1 MVRGRYVTRVLS
13 VLASMPFLTVAE
25 LAEAAG
31 QHDSTVRDTLYRL
44 QEAALVEA
52 ITHSLAPRA
61 SAQRW
66 CLTPDGIAEFA
77 RRRRLGESPDDL
89 IKTFPLDTRWQRNLL
104 GRLDAVAVINRMAR
118 GAAAGWG
125 PGFTWR
131 WERRDRLDAVFRMD
145 SGQTAGVVRIGSSL
159 SGQGAAGRVG
169 RLLTLY
175 EKEELQA
182 ALIIVPG
189 PIDVQQ
195 IRRLT
200 AARHMLL
207 FVALE
212 RDLIQAPLHEPTWR
226 RLGGNDRMALT
237 DALRQV
243 PVAELP
249 RTMQPQGRGSIP
261 VATLSQGPGSMEL
274 LASELTIPEKRMLDL
289 LHDWPIVGT
298 TQLQRMLDV
307 SQGHMRRTKGQLSKK
322 GLIHHLRIGR
332 TAAQRYRT
340 ETRICLSG
348 TGLRYLARRD
358 RAGLPDMVA
367 WWSVTPDPAGDEAFR
382 VSGHRIDGT
391 KIRTLA
397 TELRHTTGT
406 YEVVSLIMDAC
417 HRSQSW
423 KIAQILPAHRWERR
437 YRYGTR
443 RSRKRRD
450 IWRAI
455 KPDAVFMLEHQ
466 QGHQRLSCILEYERR
481 ATVPARMEE
490 RIQRYRAYY
499 GSPDTTHDF
508 PDRPTLLVVFQA
520 KEDASRFVSYTAHA
534 TGEPIPMLVSSIEE
548 IENAGNA
555 LGACWMMPWRLNE
568 GSVHIWDLAR
578 RGRLKP

>member
-1 MVRGRYVTRVLS
+1 MVKGRYVTKVLS

-31 QHDSTVRDTLYRL
+31 QHDRTVRDTLYRL

-52 ITHSLAPRA
+52 ITHSLAPKA

-66 CLTPDGIAEFA
+66 CLTSAGIAELA
-77 RRRRLGESPDDL
+77 RRRRHGESPDDL
-89 IKTFPLDTRWQRNLL
+89 LGTFPLGTRWQRNLL

-131 WERRDRLDAVFRMD
+131 WERRDKLDAVFRLE
-145 SGQTAGVVRIGSSL
+145 SGRSAGVVRIGSGL
-159 SGQGAAGRVG
+159 SGDRVAGRVG

-175 EKEELQA
+175 EKEELEA

-200 AARHMLL
+200 AARRMLL
-207 FVALE
+207 FVAFE
-212 RDLIQAPLHEPTWR
+212 RDLIQAPLHAPIWR
-226 RLGGNDRMALT
+226 RLGGNDRMELT
-237 DALRQV
+237 EVLRQV

-289 LHDWPIVGT
+289 LHDWPIVST
-298 TQLQRMLDV
+298 TQLRRMLGV
-307 SQGHMRRTKGQLSKK
+307 SEGHMRRIKGRLSKK
-322 GLIHHLRIGR
+322 ELIHHLRIGR
-332 TAAQRYRT
+332 TAAQRYRN
-340 ETRICLSG
+340 ETRICLSD

-358 RAGLPDMVA
+358 RAGLPDMMA
-367 WWSVTPDPAGDEAFR
+367 WWSVKPDPAGDETFR

-397 TELRHTTGT
+397 KELRHTTET
-406 YEVVSLIMDAC
+406 YEVVSHIRDAC
-417 HRSQSW
+417 HRSKSW

-455 KPDAVFMLEHQ
+455 KPDAVFMLDHQ
-466 QGHQRLSCILEYERR
+466 QEQRSLSFIIEYERR
-481 ATVPARMEE
+481 ANVPARMEE

-520 KEDASRFVSYTAHA
+520 REDASRFVSHA
-534 TGEPIPMLVSSIEE
+534 SRPGSAQIPMLVSSIDE
-548 IENAGNA
+548 IKRVGNA
-555 LGACWMMPWRLNE
+555 LGNCWMMPWQLHK
-568 GSVHIWDLAR
+568 GLLPIWAQAR
-578 RGRLKP
+578 DQRLKL

>member
-1 MVRGRYVTRVLS
+1 MVKGRYVTKVLS

-31 QHDSTVRDTLYRL
+31 QHDRTVRDTLYRL

-52 ITHSLAPRA
+52 ITHSLAPKA

-66 CLTPDGIAEFA
+66 CLTSAGIAELA
-77 RRRRLGESPDDL
+77 RRRRHGESPDDL
-89 IKTFPLDTRWQRNLL
+89 LGTFPLGTRWQRNLL

-131 WERRDRLDAVFRMD
+131 WERRDKLDAVFRLE
-145 SGQTAGVVRIGSSL
+145 SGRSAGVVRIGSGL
-159 SGQGAAGRVG
+159 SGDRVAGRVG

-175 EKEELQA
+175 EKEELEA

-200 AARHMLL
+200 AARRMLL
-207 FVALE
+207 FVAFE
-212 RDLIQAPLHEPTWR
+212 RDLIQAPPHAPIWR
-226 RLGGNDRMALT
+226 RLGGNDRMELT
-237 DALRQV
+237 EVLRQV

-289 LHDWPIVGT
+289 LHDWPIVST
-298 TQLQRMLDV
+298 TQLRRMLGV
-307 SQGHMRRTKGQLSKK
+307 SEGHMRRIKGRLSKK
-322 GLIHHLRIGR
+322 ELIHHLRIGR
-332 TAAQRYRT
+332 TAAQRYRN
-340 ETRICLSG
+340 ETRICLSD

-358 RAGLPDMVA
+358 RAGLPDMMA
-367 WWSVTPDPAGDEAFR
+367 WWSVKPDPAGDETFR

-391 KIRTLA
+391 KVRTLA
-397 TELRHTTGT
+397 KELRHTTET
-406 YEVVSLIMDAC
+406 YEVVSHIMDAC
-417 HRSQSW
+417 LRSRSW
-423 KIAQILPAHRWERR
+423 KVAQILPAHRWERR

-443 RSRKRRD
+443 RNRKRRD

-455 KPDAVFMLEHQ
+455 KPDAVLILDHQ
-466 QGHQRLSCILEYERR
+466 QEQRSLSFIIEYERR
-481 ATVPARMEE
+481 ANVPARMEE

-520 KEDASRFVSYTAHA
+520 REDASRFVSHA
-534 TGEPIPMLVSSIEE
+534 SRPSSAQIPMLVSSIEE
-548 IENAGNA
+548 IERVGNA
-555 LGACWMMPWRLNE
+555 LGNCWMMPWRLDE
-568 GSVHIWDLAR
+568 GSVPIWALAR
-578 RGRLKP
+578 GGA

>member
-31 QHDSTVRDTLYRL
+31 QNDRTVRDTLYRL

-66 CLTPDGIAEFA
+66 CLSPDGIAEFA
-77 RRRRLGESPDDL
+77 RRRIGESPDDL

-118 GAAAGWG
+118 GAAVGWG

-131 WERRDRLDAVFRMD
+131 WERRDRLDAAFRLD

-159 SGQGAAGRVG
+159 SGDGVAGRVG
-169 RLLTLY
+169 RLLTLHARG
-175 EKEELQA
+175 ELQA

-195 IRRLT
+195 IRRL
-200 AARHMLL
+200 AAAQDMLL

-212 RDLIQAPLHEPTWR
+212 RDLIQAPLHAPTWR

-249 RTMQPQGRGSIP
+249 RTRQPLRRGAMP
-261 VATLSQGPGSMEL
+261 TATLNEGVDRMYL
-274 LASELTIPEKRMLDL
+274 LASELTVPEKRMLDL

-298 TQLQRMLDV
+298 SQLPRMLGV
-307 SQGHMRRTKGQLSKK
+307 SDGHMRRIKGQLSKK

-332 TAAQRYRT
+332 TAAQRYQN
-340 ETRICLSG
+340 ETRICLSD

-358 RAGLPDMVA
+358 RAGLPDMMA

-397 TELRHTTGT
+397 KELRHTTGT

-423 KIAQILPAHRWERR
+423 KIAQMLPAHRWERR

-443 RSRKRRD
+443 RSRIRRD

-455 KPDAVFMLEHQ
+455 KPDAVFMLAHQ

-578 RGRLKP
+578 GGRLKP

>member
-1 MVRGRYVTRVLS
+1 MTRVLS

-25 LAEAAG
+25 LSEAAG

-44 QEAALVEA
+44 QEATLVEA

-131 WERRDRLDAVFRMD
+131 WERRDRLDAVFRLD

-159 SGQGAAGRVG
+159 SGDGVAGRVG
-169 RLLTLY
+169 RLLTLHTRG
-175 EKEELQA
+175 ELQA

-195 IRRLT
+195 IRRL
-200 AARHMLL
+200 AAAQDMLL

-249 RTMQPQGRGSIP
+249 RTRQPLRRGAMP
-261 VATLSQGPGSMEL
+261 AATLNEGVGSMDL
-274 LASELTIPEKRMLDL
+274 LASELTVPEKRLLDL
-289 LHDWPIVGT
+289 LHDWPIVST
-298 TQLQRMLDV
+298 TQLQRMLGV
-307 SQGHMRRTKGQLSKK
+307 SQGHMRRIKGQLSKK

-332 TAAQRYRT
+332 TAAQRYQN
-340 ETRICLSG
+340 ETRICLSD

-358 RAGLPDMVA
+358 RAGLPDMMA

-397 TELRHTTGT
+397 KELRHTTGT

-423 KIAQILPAHRWERR
+423 KIAQMLPAHRWERR

-443 RSRKRRD
+443 RSRIRRD

-455 KPDAVFMLEHQ
+455 KPDAVFMLAHQ
-466 QGHQRLSCILEYERR
+466 QGRQRLSCILEYERR

-578 RGRLKP
+578 GGRLKP